1 MLKAYR
7 GKCLRTYIVKNALL
21 QRLSREK
28 FIIHGCYVSYTTTRC
43 LISYANSSK
52 NIFTGTKMA
61 ASLRGKLEREL
72 ECSFC
77 LERLKD
83 PRVFPECHHTFC
95 YHCILELSKGE
106 NEISCPECRTKVEVS
121 HMIVHYVYNTLIN
134 QNFQR
139 TFSACMW
146 MPVLEKRFT
155 SKICGSTRNCILTL
169 LTITIIMNHK
179 AY

>member
-1 MLKAYR
+1 MLKAYTCR
-7 GKCLRTYIVKNALL
+7 CECLRTYIVKNALL

-121 HMIVHYVYNTLIN
+121 HMIVHYCLQYTHKPKFPKDI
-134 QNFQR
+134 Q
-139 TFSACMW
+139 CMY
-146 MPVLEKRFT
+146 VDVRL
-155 SKICGSTRNCILTL
+155 G
-169 LTITIIMNHK
+169 K
-179 AY
+179 ALYIKDMWIH

>member
-1 MLKAYR
+1 
-7 GKCLRTYIVKNALL
+7 
-21 QRLSREK
+21 
-28 FIIHGCYVSYTTTRC
+28 
-43 LISYANSSK
+43 
-52 NIFTGTKMA
+52 MA

-121 HMIVHYVYNTLIN
+121 HMIVHYCLQYTHKPKFPKDI
-134 QNFQR
+134 Q
-139 TFSACMW
+139 CMYVDARLGEALYIKDMW
-146 MPVLEKRFT
+146 
-155 SKICGSTRNCILTL
+155 I
-169 LTITIIMNHK
+169 H
-179 AY
+179 